1 MLLSSSQDVL
11 HLAVT
16 DDSDNKKPFGDFL
29 GTPQEDTIVVS
40 SLSFLDFE
48 S

>member
-16 DDSDNKKPFGDFL
+16 DDSDNKNFL